1 MVFTPLSETKFKFKV
16 TSLGTVPKVISM
28 MKANKLAQDGA
39 WAILASVVDTK
50 KEKVSLET
58 LSVVNEFPNV
68 FLEDLPRIPPT

>member
-16 TSLGTVPKVISM
+16 MSLGTVSKVISM

-68 FLEDLPRIPPT
+68 FLEDFPRIPPT

>member
-1 MVFTPLSETKFKFKV
+1 M
-16 TSLGTVPKVISM
+16 PKVISM

-50 KEKVSLET
+50 KEEVSLET

-68 FLEDLPRIPPT
+68 FLEDFPRIPPT